1 MTVRRWISGFVTAVA
16 VLAAWTSSLAAQD
29 PAERREL
36 RQQVIERFIRNY
48 QTQAGLAD
56 EQAAQFQQVL
66 RQSMEANAKLQQ
78 RERSAW
84 RALEGQMRPGV
95 AANGDSVIVLLDALV
110 QVAQDRVEQLRED
123 QQAYAEFLAP
133 VQRAQLTLAWR
144 RLQNQIQP
152 MQRRRRPE
160 PGPPPRHPDD

>member
-1 MTVRRWISGFVTAVA
+1 MMLHRWISGFVTAVA

-48 QTQAGLAD
+48 QTQAGLTD
-56 EQAAQFQQVL
+56 EQADQFQQVL

-110 QVAQDRVEQLRED
+110 QVAQDRVERMRGD

-144 RLQNQIQP
+144 RLQNQIQR
-152 MQRRRRPE
+152 MQQRRRPE
-160 PGPPPRHPDD
+160 MN

>member
-1 MTVRRWISGFVTAVA
+1 MTVRRWISGFVTAAA

-29 PAERREL
+29 PTERREL

-48 QTQAGLAD
+48 RTQAGLTD
-56 EQAAQFQQVL
+56 EQAAQFQQTL

-84 RALEGQMRPGV
+84 RALEDQMRPGV
-95 AANGDSVIVLLDALV
+95 AADADSVIVLLDALV
-110 QVAQDRVEQLRED
+110 QVAQDRVEQMRGD

-144 RLQNQIQP
+144 RLQNQIQR
-152 MQRRRRPE
+152 MQQRRRPE
-160 PGPPPRHPDD
+160 RN

>member
-16 VLAAWTSSLAAQD
+16 VLAAWTSSVAAQN

-56 EQAAQFQQVL
+56 EQAAQFQRVL

-84 RALEGQMRPGV
+84 HALEGQMRPGV
-95 AANGDSVIVLLDALV
+95 AANPDSVIVLLDALV
-110 QVAQDRVEQLRED
+110 QVAQDRVEQMRGD

-144 RLQNQIQP
+144 RLQNQIQR
-152 MQRRRRPE
+152 MQQRRRPE
-160 PGPPPRHPDD
+160 PGAPPPHPDD

>member
-48 QTQAGLAD
+48 QTQAGLTD
-56 EQAAQFQQVL
+56 DQAAQFQQTL
-66 RQSMEANAKLQQ
+66 RQSMEANGKLQQ
-78 RERSAW
+78 RERSTW

-95 AANGDSVIVLLDALV
+95 GANADSVIVLLDALV
-110 QVAQDRVEQLRED
+110 QVAQDRLEQMRGD

-144 RLQNQIQP
+144 RLQNQIQR
-152 MQRRRRPE
+152 MRQRRRPE
-160 PGPPPRHPDD
+160 MN